1 MKTLAERFPRPDLVN
16 RINLMADTVGG
27 AAELISLEANEMIEA
42 SRRVTGLSD
51 FGERIDGDWQGRLKG
66 LVASLDAEADL
77 NVMGRL
83 QVRQEILRCLQSR
96 LYLTK
101 KITEQPEILN
111 EEIVE
116 PFIITGT
123 GRSGTTITLELLSQD
138 VDSLAPIAWKAFHP
152 TDDLGDEATL
162 LRLTEC
168 EQDLWL
174 DVCPQMAAIHELRSD
189 IPDECIGVQ
198 KPSFGG
204 MLWWVLH
211 DVQTF
216 PMDPEAAMKYQKVVM
231 QVMQF
236 EHRKKHAANKVPHWV
251 LKTPTYLPMLD
262 LVFSMYPDAW
272 IILNHRDPLKTVPS
286 GMSTLAAT
294 RYMRSD
300 REGSE
305 QLLELAGNAR
315 NDMMMDVYRRR
326 QAGELPQR
334 FIDLHFSDLMRDPV
348 KALEG
353 VYRQA
358 GKAFSQD
365 YQRAITGYLA
375 QKPKGKHGKHQYLP
389 EDWGM
394 DTETL
399 EQQAQ
404 DYIES
409 YQVEKES

>member
-1 MKTLAERFPRPDLVN
+1 MKTLAERFPRPDLVK
-16 RINLMADTVGG
+16 RINLMANTVGG

-51 FGERIDGDWQGRLKG
+51 FGERIDGDWRGRLEG
-66 LVASLDAEADL
+66 LVTSLETEADL

-83 QVRQEILRCLQSR
+83 QVRQENLRCLQSR

-101 KITEQPEILN
+101 RITEQPEIL
-111 EEIVE
+111 EEDILE
-116 PFIITGT
+116 PLIITGT
-123 GRSGTTITLELLSQD
+123 GRSGTTITLELLGQD

-152 TDDLGDEATL
+152 TDDLGDPKTL
-162 LRLTEC
+162 LQLTEC

-216 PMDPEAAMKYQKVVM
+216 PMDPEAAMKYQKVIM
-231 QVMQF
+231 QVMQY
-236 EHRKKHAANKVPHWV
+236 EHRKKYSDRKVPHWV

-272 IILNHRDPLKTVPS
+272 IILNHRDPLKTTPS
-286 GMSTLAAT
+286 GMSTFAAT

-300 REGSE
+300 RENSE

-326 QAGELPQR
+326 QAGELPER
-334 FIDLHFSDLMRDPV
+334 FIDLHFSDLMSDPV
-348 KALEG
+348 KALEA
-353 VYRQA
+353 VYRQS
-358 GKAFSQD
+358 GKVFSLD
-365 YQRAITGYLA
+365 YQHAISNYLA
-375 QKPKGKHGKHQYLP
+375 QKPKGKHGKHSYRP

-394 DTETL
+394 DTATL
-399 EQQAQ
+399 KQQAK

-409 YQVEKES
+409 YQVKRES

>member
-1 MKTLAERFPRPDLVN
+1 MKTLAERFPRPNLVK

-27 AAELISLEANEMIEA
+27 AAELISLEASEMVAA
-42 SRRVTGLSD
+42 SRRITGLND
-51 FGERIDGDWQGRLKG
+51 FGDRIDGDWRGRLEA
-66 LVASLDAEADL
+66 LVASLEAEADL

-101 KITEQPEILN
+101 KITEKPEILE
-111 EEIVE
+111 EEILE

-123 GRSGTTITLELLSQD
+123 GRSGTTISLELLSQD
-138 VDSLAPIAWKAFHP
+138 VDSLAPIAWQAFHP
-152 TDDLGDEATL
+152 TDDLGDPATL
-162 LRLTEC
+162 LQLTEC

-211 DVQTF
+211 DVKTF

-231 QVMQF
+231 QVMQH
-236 EHRKKHAANKVPHWV
+236 EHRKNHADKKVPHWV

-300 REGSE
+300 RESSE

-326 QAGELPQR
+326 QAGELPEQ
-334 FIDLHFSDLMRDPV
+334 FIDLHFGDLMSDPV
-348 KALEG
+348 KALEA
-353 VYRQA
+353 VYRQS
-358 GKAFSQD
+358 GKIFSED
-365 YQRAITGYLA
+365 YQQAITNYLA
-375 QKPKGKHGKHQYLP
+375 HKPKGKHGKHSYLP

-399 EQQAQ
+399 KQQALSYMQ
-404 DYIES
+404 A
-409 YQVEKES
+409 YQVKEES

>member
-1 MKTLAERFPRPDLVN
+1 
-16 RINLMADTVGG
+16 MAKTVGG

>member
-1 MKTLAERFPRPDLVN
+1 MKTLAERFPRPNLVK

-27 AAELISLEANEMIEA
+27 AAELISLDANEMIEA
-42 SRRVTGLSD
+42 SLRVTGLSD
-51 FGERIDGDWQGRLKG
+51 FGDRIDGDWQGRLKG

-101 KITEQPEILN
+101 KITDQPEILN
-111 EEIVE
+111 EEILE

-138 VDSLAPIAWKAFHP
+138 ADSLAPIAWKAFHP
-152 TDDLGDEATL
+152 TDDLGDKETL
-162 LRLTEC
+162 LQLTEC

-174 DVCPQMAAIHELRSD
+174 DVCPQMTAMHELRSD

-236 EHRKKHAANKVPHWV
+236 EHRKRHVANKIPHWV

-286 GMSTLAAT
+286 GMSTFAAT

-305 QLLELAGNAR
+305 QLLEIAGNAR
-315 NDMMMDVYRRR
+315 NDMMLDVHRRR
-326 QAGELPQR
+326 EAGELPER
-334 FIDLHFSDLMRDPV
+334 FIDLHFSDLMEDPV
-348 KALEG
+348 KALEA
-353 VYRQA
+353 VYRQS
-358 GKAFSQD
+358 GKTFSNDHQHAIKD
-365 YQRAITGYLA
+365 YLT
-375 QKPKGKHGKHQYLP
+375 QKPKGKYGKHKYLP

-399 EQQAQ
+399 KQQAQ
-404 DYIES
+404 DYMQA
-409 YQVEKES
+409 YHVQKES

>member
-1 MKTLAERFPRPDLVN
+1 MKTLAERFPRPNLVK

>member
-1 MKTLAERFPRPDLVN
+1 MKTLAERFPRPDLVK
-16 RINLMADTVGG
+16 RINLMANTVGG
-27 AAELISLEANEMIEA
+27 AAELISLEANEMIET

-51 FGERIDGDWQGRLKG
+51 FGERIDGDWRGRLEG

-101 KITEQPEILN
+101 KITDQPEILN
-111 EEIVE
+111 EKILE

-138 VDSLAPIAWKAFHP
+138 INALAPIAWKAFHP
-152 TDDLGDEATL
+152 TDDLGNEDTL
-162 LRLTEC
+162 LKLTEC

-174 DVCPQMAAIHELRSD
+174 DICPQMAAIHELRSD

-236 EHRKKHAANKVPHWV
+236 EHRKKYAEKKSPHWV

-286 GMSTLAAT
+286 GMSTFAAT

-300 REGSE
+300 REASE
-305 QLLELAGNAR
+305 QLLEIAGNAR
-315 NDMMMDVYRRR
+315 NDMMLDVHRRR
-326 QAGELPQR
+326 EAGELPER
-334 FIDLHFSDLMRDPV
+334 FIDLHFSDLMEDPV
-348 KALEG
+348 RALEA
-353 VYRQA
+353 VYR
-358 GKAFSQD
+358 KSEKTFSQG
-365 YQRAITGYLA
+365 YQHAITDYLTR
-375 QKPKGKHGKHQYLP
+375 KPKGKHGKHKYLP

-399 EQQAQ
+399 EQQAE
-404 DYIES
+404 DYMQA
-409 YQVEKES
+409 YHVKKES